1 MWGGVHPAELGI
13 VPAVS
18 PDVLGSDVLAEQVL
32 HVELDDRPA
41 APALH
46 HVQNGEVQ
54 PLEEREKKKEQD
66 A

>member
-1 MWGGVHPAELGI
+1 MLT
-13 VPAVS
+13 
-18 PDVLGSDVLAEQVL
+18 EQVL